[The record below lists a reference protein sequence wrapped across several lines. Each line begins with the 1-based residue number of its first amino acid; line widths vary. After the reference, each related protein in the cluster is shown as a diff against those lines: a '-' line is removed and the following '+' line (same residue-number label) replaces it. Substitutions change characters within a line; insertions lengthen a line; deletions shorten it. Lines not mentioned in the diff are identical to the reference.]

1 MRRPGA
7 PAVRRGR
14 GGAPWLLAAMLWHV
28 LQVALAVACA
38 MPVAPGR
45 VDPGATPAVA
55 AATRG
60 PHEHGAHAHG
70 AEEHGAREHGAAPD
84 AGDDRRPAGGGHEAV
99 SCAAAGTCVG
109 VLVASTVVADAG
121 APTTYA
127 PSAPRDGP
135 QRAPTLAVQAPEP
148 PPPKG

>member
-1 MRRPGA
+1 
-7 PAVRRGR
+7 
-14 GGAPWLLAAMLWHV
+14 MLWHV

-45 VDPGATPAVA
+45 DRGAAPAVA
-55 AATRG
+55 AVSRG
-60 PHEHGAHAHG
+60 AHEHGAHAHG
-70 AEEHGAREHGAAPD
+70 AGEHGEHAAAPD

-121 APTTYA
+121 APTAHA